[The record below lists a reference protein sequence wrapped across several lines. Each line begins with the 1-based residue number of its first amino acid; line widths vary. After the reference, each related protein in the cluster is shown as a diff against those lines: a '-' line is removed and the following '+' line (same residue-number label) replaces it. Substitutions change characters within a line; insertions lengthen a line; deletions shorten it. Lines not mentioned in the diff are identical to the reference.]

1 MERDVMSQWNKM
13 QKYDE
18 YTESRL
24 FQIAR
29 NVSLVLFALLFSGC
43 VVHQKQ
49 SKYIDAVEA
58 PFHDLNLIQKGIPS
72 VLVEAEIAP
81 YLVPSDQSCEA
92 LSASIY
98 ALDEALGSDQKGHLN
113 DPTMYDRAVE
123 ELDSQAVDAIR
134 NTTESILP
142 FRGWVRKLSG
152 AARHNKRIARANAAG
167 VIRRAFLKGVRVSK
181 NCPMVIPQQP
191 FGPTTLNNIPFT
203 HFNDGT

>member
-1 MERDVMSQWNKM
+1 MERDLKSRWNKM
-13 QKYDE
+13 QKYQNNGLS
-18 YTESRL
+18 YLL
-24 FQIAR
+24 FQSACI
-29 NVSLVLFALLFSGC
+29 VLVLSLTGC

-98 ALDEALGSDQKGHLN
+98 ALDVALGSDQEGHLR

-123 ELDSQAVDAIR
+123 ELDEQAVDAIR
-134 NTTESILP
+134 NTTEGFLP
-142 FRGWVRKLSG
+142 FRGWIRKISG
-152 AARHNKRIARANAAG
+152 AARHSKQIARANAAG
-167 VIRRAFLKGVRVSK
+167 LIRRAFLKGVRVSK

-191 FGPTTLNNIPFT
+191 YGPTALSVLPLKPLNGRT
-203 HFNDGT
+203 

>member
-1 MERDVMSQWNKM
+1 MERDITSLWNKM
-13 QKYDE
+13 QKYDG
-18 YTESRL
+18 YADSRV
-24 FQIAR
+24 FQIVR
-29 NVSLVLFALLFSGC
+29 NVSLVLLVLLFSGC

-152 AARHNKRIARANAAG
+152 AARHSKRIARANAAG
-167 VIRRAFLKGVRVSK
+167 LIRRAFLKGVRVSK

-191 FGPTTLNNIPFT
+191 FRPSALNHTPYIPFY
-203 HFNDGT
+203 DGT